1 MQFKFALFGAL
12 IIAAVL
18 AAPTRD
24 DFNPDA
30 VVEEDIVPDTVES
43 FTDLVQTEAKAPLVV
58 QAIACWTCNGSKRC
72 MAKKLKAARCSK
84 LSGFTLRSASTAMK
98 KYGIGLAKKD
108 SRKVEKASNAFK
120 KSMLPIS
127 FCNITPKK
135 LQICI
140 KKGLKL
146 LKRSK
151 KTKKSAKKRKK
162 SAKKRKKSAKKR
174 KKSAKKRR
182 KSAKKTRKSAKRGK
196 KGRKGSKGSKCQKP
210 VETVMK
216 TLKALLRTC

>member
-43 FTDLVQTEAKAPLVV
+43 FTDLVQTEAKAPLVL

-162 SAKKRKKSAKKR
+162 SAKKRKE
-174 KKSAKKRR
+174 SAKKRR